1 MASLNQIIS
10 EIAHSVKQ
18 ADNVAAKESIKLSII
33 QAREKVIRQS
43 CKSNNLIDRTLI
55 TKYIIKFNHNVDG
68 NNICEN
74 NIIQIPQII
83 RLGNESPLI
92 SLRYTNFNN
101 KLSEPIP
108 FINNSSSKYYS
119 HLPGFC
125 SKLSYDYIEN
135 IGNDYNENMSSIILY
150 DKEHSDISE
159 LHIECINRYPIELTF
174 DEENYIHKFITNF
187 DNQNYIPND
196 MILDIKKLVLEVFNP
211 QVIRD
216 TNEQNP
222 TSLIK

>member
-10 EIAHSVKQ
+10 EIAHSIKQ

-33 QAREKVIRQS
+33 QAREKLIRQS

-55 TKYIIKFNHNVDG
+55 TKYIIKSNY
-68 NNICEN
+68 NISDSYNCEN

-83 RLGNESPLI
+83 RLGNETPLI
-92 SLRYTNFNN
+92 SLQYKDSNN

-135 IGNDYNENMSSIILY
+135 IGNEYNENIASIILY
-150 DKEHSDISE
+150 NKEHININE
-159 LHIECINRYPIELTF
+159 LYVECINRYPNELEF
-174 DEENYIHKFITNF
+174 DEESYSNKIITNL

-196 MILDIKKLVLEVFNP
+196 MVLDVKKLVLEVFNP

-222 TSLIK
+222 TSLVK